1 MKDVSMNLHV
11 TEYANRVLGVVKE
24 KFGLRD
30 KSEALNQFAEMFG
43 EEFVEKEVKDE
54 VVLDVI
60 RTSEAHFKKYGYRKM
75 ALKDL
80 RKLCG
85 VE

>member
-1 MKDVSMNLHV
+1 MNLHV
-11 TEYANRVLGVVKE
+11 SEYASRVLGVIKE
-24 KFGLRD
+24 KFGLKD
-30 KSEALNQFAEMFG
+30 KSEALEKFADIFG
-43 EEFVEKEVKDE
+43 EEFVEKELKDE

-60 RTSEAHFKKYGYRKM
+60 RSSEAHVRKYGYRRM
-75 ALKDL
+75 SLRDL

>member
-1 MKDVSMNLHV
+1 MKEISMNLHV
-11 TEYANRVLGVVKE
+11 SRYASKVLGVIKE
-24 KFGLRD
+24 KFDLKD
-30 KSEALNQFAEMFG
+30 KSKAFDKFADMFG

-60 RTSEAHFKKYGYRKM
+60 RSCEAHISKYGYRSM
-75 ALKDL
+75 SLKDL

>member
-1 MKDVSMNLHV
+1 MNLHV
-11 TEYANRVLGVVKE
+11 SGYTSRVLGVIKE
-24 KFGLRD
+24 KFGLKD
-30 KSEALNQFAEMFG
+30 KSEALEKFADLFG
-43 EEFVEKEVKDE
+43 EEFIDKEVKDK
-54 VVLDVI
+54 VVVDVI
-60 RTSEAHFKKYGYRKM
+60 RSCEKHIDKYGHRKM

>member
-11 TEYANRVLGVVKE
+11 SKYASRVLGVIKE
-24 KFGLRD
+24 KFDLTD
-30 KSEALNQFAEMFG
+30 KSEAFDKFADMFG
-43 EEFVEKEVKDE
+43 DKFVEKEVKDE

-60 RTSEAHFKKYGYRKM
+60 RSCEAHIKKYGYRSM
-75 ALKDL
+75 PLKDL

>member
-1 MKDVSMNLHV
+1 MKKVSMNLHV
-11 TEYANRVLGVVKE
+11 SEYASRILGVIKE
-24 KFGLRD
+24 KFGLKD
-30 KSEALNQFAEMFG
+30 KSEALEKFADLFG
-43 EEFVEKEVKDE
+43 EEFIDKEVKDE
-54 VVLDVI
+54 IVVDVI
-60 RTSEAHFKKYGYRKM
+60 KSCEQHINKHGHRKM